1 MICPEYHE
9 DDQNEHYSLKD
20 SDSVCYSVCSKLF
33 KNDSHGLTLLSWK
46 PHFGAS
52 PPKYEE
58 ELQRRH
64 QAMQT

>member
-20 SDSVCYSVCSKLF
+20 SDSVCSKLF
-33 KNDSHGLTLLSWK
+33 KNDSHDLTLLSWK